1 MKATTSRLVIRSVV
15 GPIAVAGFIVG
26 ATGFAAAANAT
37 TTPPAHPHML
47 IASEL
52 HAKQQAEGTPTAG
65 HMPAGW
71 TDTLRNYRDK
81 WADSQKQLQTSTSA
95 AH

>member
-15 GPIAVAGFIVG
+15 GPIAAAGFVAG
-26 ATGFAAAANAT
+26 AMGFAATANAS
-37 TTPPAHPHML
+37 TTPPPHLHML

-52 HAKQQAEGTPTAG
+52 HAKTAG
-65 HMPAGW
+65 RMPANW

-95 AH
+95 SN